1 MGNVVQF
8 VEAWKRGIMEI
19 EIRLYTGMFK
29 SMRMILDNEVEI
41 VDVLD
46 KVGVKKEEV
55 EFVTVN
61 GCCKELDERIKDG
74 DILTIFPPLA
84 GG

>member
-1 MGNVVQF
+1 
-8 VEAWKRGIMEI
+8 MEI